1 MFGLFLALLIAGW
14 KYFIS
19 HQAAAVIFLSTT
31 NILFWWYVITA
42 SILLAIS
49 LVVYLALI
57 LGGTIGGAASG
68 AALGETKG
76 GIVGGVLGFFG
87 AGALSIISLVIFVVK
102 KAVLIFG
109 VYLLHHSLIITDGL
123 AEWNMTKVIIG
134 GALFIIGLVLNKRSK
149 S

>member
-1 MFGLFLALLIAGW
+1 MFGVFLALLAAGW

-19 HQAAAVIFLSTT
+19 HQAAGVIFLSVT
-31 NILFWWYVITA
+31 NLLFWWYVITS

-49 LVVYLALI
+49 LVVYLILI
-57 LGGTIGGAASG
+57 ATGTVGGAASG
-68 AALGETKG
+68 AALGDTKG
-76 GIVGGVLGFFG
+76 GVIGGVLGFFG
-87 AGALSIISLVIFVVK
+87 AGALSIISLVKFIVK

-123 AEWNMTKVIIG
+123 MEWNMGNVIIG
-134 GALFIIGLVLNKRSK
+134 GALFTIGLVINKRSK